1 MKYPHEIERM
11 NAIAAAL
18 TSLWRIAFNDE
29 SAIVVYNED
38 IDCLSVRSVA
48 MTKIADT
55 AGDSPRAAVFDF
67 VEQTIGKLR

>member
-11 NAIAAAL
+11 KSVAAAL